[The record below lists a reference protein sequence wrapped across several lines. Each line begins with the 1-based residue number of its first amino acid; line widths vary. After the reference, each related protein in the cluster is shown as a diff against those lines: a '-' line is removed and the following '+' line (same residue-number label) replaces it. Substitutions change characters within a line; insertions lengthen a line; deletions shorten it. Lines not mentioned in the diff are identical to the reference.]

1 MQLLAGLDWP
11 RLAALPPKWL
21 CGFSDVST
29 LAVPLTLR
37 AGWATLHS
45 PNVFDISHP
54 DRHGE
59 MQALWHSWQHGL
71 PPRQQAF
78 THFWPFG
85 DPGVAKSSRVR
96 VAGTA
101 QASIS
106 GRLIGGCLDTLSR
119 LAATPYFDLQTWRG
133 QPVLLYL
140 ENCELAPCELARAL
154 TAMRLAGIF
163 DGLAGLILGRSSG
176 PEAQQA
182 HELHYEEAVMQAL
195 DGLPCPL
202 VLDADIGHV
211 PPQWTLMNGAWATL
225 HVQHGHA
232 TLAQH
237 YHPRHHRRR
246 YTMKPRIAPPSAAFV
261 GVSWLALFAGMLT
274 YLVGLWNAT
283 MPLNEKGYYFTV
295 LLYGLFAAVSLQKT
309 VRDRLENI
317 AVSGIYYGLC
327 WLSVGISLLLLGV
340 GLWNATLLGSEKGF
354 YAMAY
359 LLSLFAA
366 VAVQKNTRDQLASQP
381 EPGSFVPEHEGEQ
394 S

>member
-1 MQLLAGLDWP
+1 MNLRFPAPLQPGDTLALCAVSSGVPEVMHARLDASIAALRMAGYQVVEGDTLRRQEKNASASAATRLAELNGFLYDPAIKAILPPWGGELAMQLLAGLDWP

-54 DRHGE
+54 ARQSE
-59 MQALWHSWQHGL
+59 MQPLWHSWQHGL

-85 DPGVAKSSRVR
+85 DPGVTKSSRVR
-96 VAGTA
+96 VAGAA
-101 QASIS
+101 QASMA

-119 LAATPYFDLQTWRG
+119 LAATPYFDLQAWRG

-154 TAMRLAGIF
+154 TAMRLAGVF
-163 DGLAGLILGRSSG
+163 DSLAGLILGRSSG
-176 PEAQQA
+176 PEAAQPGDLQ
-182 HELHYEEAVMQAL
+182 YEEAVMQAL

-225 HVQHGHA
+225 HVAHGHA
-232 TLAQH
+232 TLEQH
-237 YHPRHHRRR
+237 YHPAI
-246 YTMKPRIAPPSAAFV
+246 T
-261 GVSWLALFAGMLT
+261 AGDT
-274 YLVGLWNAT
+274 
-283 MPLNEKGYYFTV
+283 P
-295 LLYGLFAAVSLQKT
+295 
-309 VRDRLENI
+309 
-317 AVSGIYYGLC
+317 
-327 WLSVGISLLLLGV
+327 
-340 GLWNATLLGSEKGF
+340 
-354 YAMAY
+354 
-359 LLSLFAA
+359 
-366 VAVQKNTRDQLASQP
+366 
-381 EPGSFVPEHEGEQ
+381 
-394 S
+394 